1 MGKNIYRGISVVY
14 PTVANGAAITE
25 AIPFHEYAGGLV
37 TIPAAWTDA
46 NLGFQVCDTE
56 AGTYVKMKDK
66 AGDPVQIESITTNAT
81 FAYEIPPEVF
91 GAHYLKLWS
100 KSSTSATT
108 TDTNQGAARS
118 LVLTMK
124 G

>member
-1 MGKNIYRGISVVY
+1 MQKLYRGITVVY
-14 PTVANGAAITE
+14 PTIAINTAITE

-37 TIPAAWTDA
+37 TIPSAWTDA
-46 NLGFQVCDTE
+46 NLGFQVCDTL
-56 AGTYVKMKDK
+56 AGTYVKVKDK

-81 FAYEIPPEVF
+81 FAYEIPAEVF

-100 KSSTSATT
+100 KSSTAATT
-108 TDTNQGAARS
+108 TDTNQAAARS